1 MDSPIVVDDDGSV
14 ETEANTSEGSDDD
27 VQFIGEN
34 LDPPNVDPDQ
44 IHEVDDDGDDTEV
57 TTDNAAGQEDEIEAD
72 ETPETDEEEASV
84 NETTDEM
91 GEELGRGCRI
101 KKKPKRLIEDENYR
115 GRKLAKEAKTTL
127 VSMRK

>member
-44 IHEVDDDGDDTEV
+44 IHEVDDDGDDTEA

>member
-1 MDSPIVVDDDGSV
+1 VDSPIVVDDDGSV

-44 IHEVDDDGDDTEV
+44 IHEVDDDGDDTEA